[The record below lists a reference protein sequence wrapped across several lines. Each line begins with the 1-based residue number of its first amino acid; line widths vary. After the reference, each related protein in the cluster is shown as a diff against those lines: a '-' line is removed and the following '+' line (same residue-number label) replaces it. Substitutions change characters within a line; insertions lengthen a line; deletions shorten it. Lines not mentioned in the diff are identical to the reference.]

1 MIEKTLNKDY
11 ADLAKEQRENE
22 EELFSKD
29 NVVGVALGNKI
40 KDGEDTGE
48 LAYQVLVQHKL
59 ESDLLAKQDM
69 VPKTIKGTKTDVI
82 EVGQITA
89 GPLAPDIEPL
99 TQLDPGPNGGTAKD
113 WNMQDELEEIL
124 TEREER
130 LPSSVRRR
138 QASRFRPVPSMEVS
152 PEQLHQKARPVTG
165 GYSIGH
171 YRVTAGTIAT
181 ACYDAGKVPGIPEQ
195 FYVLSNNHVLAN
207 NNNANIGDPILQ
219 PGTYDGGTYPR
230 DMIGRLSRFVPLR
243 FQNAR
248 STPLNYADAAI
259 AEVPFHLA
267 NREIYWLGYVKGI
280 YAMPKIGDLVQK
292 VGRTTN
298 FSTGRIKSV
307 NATVDVNY
315 GNGRVARFAHQ
326 ILTTRMSSGGDSGSL
341 VTTLGEEAVG
351 LLFAGSPYVTVL
363 NHILYVQ
370 SLLNIRIHE

>member
-1 MIEKTLNKDY
+1 MDLVKD
-11 ADLAKEQRENE
+11 QRDNE

-29 NVVGVALGNKI
+29 NVVGVAVGNKW
-40 KDGEDTGE
+40 KEGKDTGE
-48 LAYQVLVQHKL
+48 KALQVLVQHKL
-59 ESDLLAKQDM
+59 DADLLSKNDI

-82 EVGQITA
+82 EVGQIVA
-89 GPLAPDIEPL
+89 GPLAPDIEPM
-99 TQLDPGPNGGTAKD
+99 TQTNYGSDGGDISD
-113 WNMQDELEEIL
+113 WNMREELDEIL
-124 TEREER
+124 TEQEER
-130 LPSSVRRR
+130 LPSAIRRR
-138 QASRFRPVPSMEVS
+138 QARRRPIPSMEIS
-152 PEQLHQKARPVTG
+152 PEQLHQKARPVMG

-195 FYVLSNNHVLAN
+195 FYVLSNNHILAN
-207 NNNANIGDPILQ
+207 NNNANMGDPILQ
-219 PGTYDGGTYPR
+219 PGKYDGGTYPR

-243 FQNAR
+243 FQTSR
-248 STPLNYADAAI
+248 STPINYVDAAI

-280 YAMPKIGDLVQK
+280 HATPKIGDLLQK

-298 FSTGRIKSV
+298 FSTGRIQSV

-326 ILTTRMSSGGDSGSL
+326 ILTTRMSAGGDSGSL
-341 VTTLGEEAVG
+341 ATTLNEDAVG
-351 LLFAGSPYVTVL
+351 LLFAGSPYISVF